1 MSLPELTFRKEAA
14 SRPSRQ
20 RRASHDLVPVWAESH
35 LTEAHFASDL
45 FHLGNFQKLLQE
57 LPLSFQEDRLQSMR
71 SIFPAITLLG
81 LMISLLQAA
90 PVTLK
95 SADGKSI
102 TCELISL
109 EGEVIEFTNS
119 ANRKKY
125 KLPLERLDEA
135 SKKIVLDWSKSPASK
150 SSRMKIQTNIV
161 RGNKKSQ
168 MENYDDRQVTVT
180 PKVTVENGDSQ
191 KGSAPAEV
199 VTVTFATP
207 VNTPNTYY
215 VITSQKVAVPA
226 LEPLSD
232 HPVTFAS
239 GSIIYDN
246 KKYAKHGN
254 RYYGYVT
261 LLLVDGEVIASE
273 SHPRG
278 AFSEVSSAILMK
290 LQAGRQY
297 QKNFSDVQIGQ

>member
-1 MSLPELTFRKEAA
+1 
-14 SRPSRQ
+14 
-20 RRASHDLVPVWAESH
+20 
-35 LTEAHFASDL
+35 
-45 FHLGNFQKLLQE
+45 
-57 LPLSFQEDRLQSMR
+57 
-71 SIFPAITLLG
+71 
-81 LMISLLQAA
+81 
-90 PVTLK
+90 
-95 SADGKSI
+95 
-102 TCELISL
+102 
-109 EGEVIEFTNS
+109 
-119 ANRKKY
+119 
-125 KLPLERLDEA
+125 
-135 SKKIVLDWSKSPASK
+135 
-150 SSRMKIQTNIV
+150 MKIQTNIV